1 MSLLLHEPD
10 AIVVVLAEQHFA
22 AGNHAVGAVKGHDR
36 IGLGVVGMSVD
47 GKFLDGEVVD
57 L

>member
-22 AGNHAVGAVKGHDR
+22 AGNHAVGAAKGQDR

-47 GKFLDGEVVD
+47 GNILDGEVVD
-57 L
+57 R